1 MRVIVCALQ
10 QNKEK
15 LKKKCKSVQ
24 LSFLNYFACLC
35 INKHLFFKFKLK
47 FWNHHKKQLQQN
59 ISQEKCNVNN
69 FHMRRCMSKIMV
81 INNKLNI
88 LNQPFLGNES
98 LSCFPFRFFPP
109 GGV

>member
-1 MRVIVCALQ
+1 
-10 QNKEK
+10 
-15 LKKKCKSVQ
+15 
-24 LSFLNYFACLC
+24 
-35 INKHLFFKFKLK
+35 
-47 FWNHHKKQLQQN
+47 
-59 ISQEKCNVNN
+59 
-69 FHMRRCMSKIMV
+69 MSKIMV